1 MQMKKTSPFSVAPP
15 AGSAPA
21 GDAVFSFSGRRL
33 QFPGNCACCDAVDL
47 SVGADRIVTMT
58 AAEPDAPHTAGQIL
72 MPAFANGHDHVRGV
86 PPTALAA
93 FDLPLELWLAQMS
106 GPPACD
112 PFLIAAAALGRQA
125 LSGCGSIMVHYTRPQ
140 DPARIV
146 EELKVVAAAA
156 RAVGVRVAIAP
167 ALRDINALGYAV
179 DAQVLAK
186 LPPAARAAIEER
198 LLSRPP
204 GSPAEQVQLVDEVA
218 LQVEGP
224 LVDVQYGPYGP
235 EWCSDALLTAVAEAS
250 TRNGRRVHMHL
261 MESKVQREYLDARY
275 PQGPLRFLDSIGLLS
290 PRLSI
295 AHAVWLRPDEM
306 DLLAE
311 RGVSVSINTSSNLG
325 LRNGT
330 APVAELYRRGVPLAQ
345 GLDGFSVDDDD
356 DAFREL
362 RLNYML
368 HRGTGFEEGI
378 PLAALFHAAC
388 HGGRRIVTGD
398 GGAQTLLQAGAPAD
412 FMVLDRAALAHD
424 LVLEVADD
432 VLVAQRATKA
442 ALRHLFVDGREIVR
456 DGVLQG
462 LDLPALRQELMA
474 QVRHGAPA
482 YRDWR
487 QVTTAW
493 AGALREAYM
502 GGLHRRR

>member
-1 MQMKKTSPFSVAPP
+1 MFSV
-15 AGSAPA
+15 SA
-21 GDAVFSFSGRRL
+21 RRL
-33 QFPGNCACCDAVDL
+33 RFPGNCTCRDAVNLRVDGQHIAAAQP
-47 SVGADRIVTMT
+47 VG
-58 AAEPDAPHTAGQIL
+58 PDTPGIAGQIL

-140 DPARIV
+140 DPTRIV
-146 EELKVVAAAA
+146 EELKVVAGAA

-179 DAQVLAK
+179 DEQVLAR
-186 LPPAARAAIEER
+186 LPPAARAAIKER

-235 EWCSDALLTAVAEAS
+235 EWCSDALLTAVSEAS
-250 TRNGRRVHMHL
+250 ARNERRVHMHL

-275 PQGPLRFLDSIGLLS
+275 PDGPLRFLDSIGLLS

-306 DLLAE
+306 DLLAQ

-325 LRNGT
+325 LRNGM
-330 APVAELYRRGVPLAQ
+330 APVAELYRRGVHLAQ

-398 GGAQTLLQAGAPAD
+398 AGAQTLLQVSAPAD
-412 FMVLDRAALAHD
+412 FMVLDRAALAQD
-424 LVLEVADD
+424 LVLDVDD
-432 VLVAQRATKA
+432 EMLVALRATKA
-442 ALRHLFVDGREIVR
+442 SMRHLFVDGREVVR

-462 LDLPALRQELMA
+462 LDLPALQAELMA

-487 QVTTAW
+487 QVTAAW
-493 AGALREAYM
+493 AGTLREVYM
-502 GGLHRRR
+502 GAMHRS